1 MALSP
6 QQPANASKV
15 LKRWDPLPNKVIG
28 NQKRQTHPLVGFLL
42 GGFIPNCCARHQV
55 KAAKK
60 EKSAIA
66 VTKELV
72 KQRAFD
78 A

>member
-1 MALSP
+1 
-6 QQPANASKV
+6 
-15 LKRWDPLPNKVIG
+15 VIG